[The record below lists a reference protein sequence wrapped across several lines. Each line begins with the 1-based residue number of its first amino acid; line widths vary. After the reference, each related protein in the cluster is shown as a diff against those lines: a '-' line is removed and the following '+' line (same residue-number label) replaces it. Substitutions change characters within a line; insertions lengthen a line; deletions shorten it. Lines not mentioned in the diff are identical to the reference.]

1 MWARD
6 RVLDWLSLEED
17 MLSGV
22 ISRKVTMI
30 SVVQGVLELIPV
42 LVTCGDW
49 RRKTLTSCQRSP
61 DFALGSGDE
70 IVMKGNHWNYVYRDY
85 WSLWTPAMDT
95 VMICL
100 PWHSIYVLPLTV
112 LTSINE
118 STDPHKSSML
128 PPGGSMFA
136 EFSAILRC
144 LTPYWMRLTR
154 RPD

>member
-6 RVLDWLSLEED
+6 RELDWLSLEED

-22 ISRKVTMI
+22 ISRKVTTT

-49 RRKTLTSCQRSP
+49 RRKTLTSYQRSP

-70 IVMKGNHWNYVYRDY
+70 IVMKGNHWIYVYRDY
-85 WSLWTPAMDT
+85 WSLWTPTMDT
-95 VMICL
+95 VMIWL

-118 STDPHKSSML
+118 STDPYKSSML
-128 PPGGSMFA
+128 PPAGSMFA
-136 EFSAILRC
+136 DSSASLRC
-144 LTPYWMRLTR
+144 LTRYWMRLTR